1 MKVELAHDILAKKV
15 YDKASSEDKLI
26 LKIEQL
32 IRQNYNRYRERDV
45 LMSADDLD
53 YIQPFLEQ
61 VHIPSEQNAFIQKSQ
76 NAVEASRKRL
86 RLMWAA
92 IFLFLAASTVYS
104 IWQYSVANEQRQ
116 AAEAATRATEKLRVA
131 AVKSEKAA
139 ISAKDEAYKQRDRAN
154 ELQKEADKAKL
165 DALAQRDSVLII
177 KRKIESALKEVQ
189 RQKNKAERQRIAADS
204 AKAQAEQQKLIAEQ
218 NLMLAKENQEKAE
231 KATEEANIQKDRAIK
246 SEKETKELYEVAQAR
261 SKSNR
266 AIRLM
271 RGGKIEEG
279 VNMALEAHDTLM
291 RYAPNEPNADNY
303 TALLVAISELQENKR
318 ANLFNEHK
326 DAIRIVA
333 HHPEKP
339 IVASADES
347 GKIFLWNWISNK
359 KIAATSPP
367 SSIKRRLRSLNFT
380 PNGKKIVGGTT
391 DGELLA
397 WQYDGK
403 NISKKSINLSAN
415 VEGIIEHIDFPNDPK
430 HAHHC
435 VFSVERQVY
444 LLNTKTKKIEDKI
457 TLADSITA
465 FKLSYLGQFLLV
477 ATKDIIYQFQIDYD
491 GKSKKFKEIFKRQK
505 KELKHVTALSLHSK
519 SGKLAIGNKYGTVW
533 VTNLNSFINDTEA
546 INMNNGETEHRSKI
560 TGLDFSQ
567 SGYILVSS
575 SLDRTAKIWDAQNIK
590 NERLILFEHTD
601 WIWGCN
607 FVDNNGNE
615 KILTYSEDKT
625 VRIWEINSINLSKKV
640 KKQLTKWKNQ

>member
-326 DAIRIVA
+326 II
-333 HHPEKP
+333 KKTL
-339 IVASADES
+339 S
-347 GKIFLWNWISNK
+347 G
-359 KIAATSPP
+359 
-367 SSIKRRLRSLNFT
+367 
-380 PNGKKIVGGTT
+380 
-391 DGELLA
+391 
-397 WQYDGK
+397 
-403 NISKKSINLSAN
+403 
-415 VEGIIEHIDFPNDPK
+415 
-430 HAHHC
+430 
-435 VFSVERQVY
+435 
-444 LLNTKTKKIEDKI
+444 
-457 TLADSITA
+457 
-465 FKLSYLGQFLLV
+465 
-477 ATKDIIYQFQIDYD
+477 
-491 GKSKKFKEIFKRQK
+491 
-505 KELKHVTALSLHSK
+505 
-519 SGKLAIGNKYGTVW
+519 
-533 VTNLNSFINDTEA
+533 
-546 INMNNGETEHRSKI
+546 
-560 TGLDFSQ
+560 
-567 SGYILVSS
+567 
-575 SLDRTAKIWDAQNIK
+575 
-590 NERLILFEHTD
+590 
-601 WIWGCN
+601 
-607 FVDNNGNE
+607 
-615 KILTYSEDKT
+615 
-625 VRIWEINSINLSKKV
+625 
-640 KKQLTKWKNQ
+640 